1 MRIDFEIDGARA
13 VGTIDGR
20 RFIVTRNGRETS
32 IDVNDEESFGGMVSG
47 KLLSF
52 CASVMDGINII
63 VDETD
68 RLSVWEKIPEEITD
82 EVYEALM

>member
-13 VGTIDGR
+13 VGKIDGR

-32 IDVNDEESFGGMVSG
+32 IDVNDEESFGGMVSS

-52 CASVMDGINII
+52 CAPVMDGINII

-68 RLSVWEKIPEEITD
+68 RLSVWEKIPEEIAD
-82 EVYEALM
+82 EVYKALM